1 MFERVIY
8 LETLYAVKK
17 KKKIVVRCICNGKV
31 LLSDFLDAMILLYYY
46 GN

>member
-17 KKKIVVRCICNGKV
+17 LVVVYVMLKV
-31 LLSDFLDAMILLYYY
+31 LLSDFLDAMFCCITMETR
-46 GN
+46 

>member
-8 LETLYAVKK
+8 LETLYAGKK
-17 KKKIVVRCICNGKV
+17 KKLLYVVYVMVKV